1 MTSAPSSDDDM
12 IILGNNTDL
21 DDAQNTTVGSRDRDR
36 GRDRGVALRVQGKIS
51 EAKYEQLKGGNRL
64 LRDNTTS
71 APSSNDNTDDDMI
84 ILGNNTDL
92 DDAQNT
98 TVGSRARARG
108 RDRGVALRV
117 QGKISE
123 AKYEQLKGGNRLLR
137 DNTTSA

>member
-1 MTSAPSSDDDM
+1 MGSQMKTQGNGTETLGSDDDDM

-71 APSSNDNTDDDMI
+71 APSSDDDTDDDMI

-98 TVGSRARARG
+98 TVGSRDRDRG
-108 RDRGVALRV
+108 RDRGIGAYL
-117 QGKISE
+117 QGKISK
-123 AKYEQLKGGNRLLR
+123 A
-137 DNTTSA
+137 